1 VDILGFFGRGNRSG
15 DYVMIFTPS
24 PLKDATLAKCWEL
37 VKTPKPNEKQGLP
50 AMTWGAMGLRTR
62 AVLVMLGAKSMD
74 DPREVARRPWA
85 SLSDQDREGIASVA
99 REMKRELKDAACLF

>member
-1 VDILGFFGRGNRSG
+1 MRG
-15 DYVMIFTPS
+15 
-24 PLKDATLAKCWEL
+24 AALAKCWET
-37 VKTPKPNEKQGLP
+37 VKKPKPNEKQGLP

-85 SLSDQDREGIASVA
+85 SLSDEDREGIASVA
-99 REMKRELKDAACLF
+99 NEIKRELKDAACLF